1 MIGLVLMIGALVVE
15 TSLFTI
21 HLSQVDM
28 KKEKEVKKNL
38 ARDNQE
44 RFNGGYPC
52 FLSSFFS
59 FVFIIYLFIFVYLS
73 LFILLSSFFFLLL
86 LFFF

>member
-59 FVFIIYLFIFVYLS
+59 FVFIIYFIYFCLFIFVH
-73 LFILLSSFFFLLL
+73 SSFFFLLL
-86 LFFF
+86 LFFFF